1 MSPRLAQ
8 PPTWLARSASALG
21 PLRARPAPD
30 RSGRCLG
37 LTLQDCTVSA
47 TALRRP
53 PLASLTQPPPL
64 SYQSKRGGPNRS
76 ALCSL
81 LRRTFQNLRHF
92 THRRLHV
99 PLPLPSSRAFEK
111 DSTQWTA
118 GPSAGGLSC
127 HGDRAAARAP
137 LAETDRAC
145 PASIPPS
152 PAWGQ
157 VAFQLTPV
165 NNGSGTSVA

>member
-1 MSPRLAQ
+1 MAGPVRLC
-8 PPTWLARSASALG
+8 LGSAACSSCS
-21 PLRARPAPD
+21 RPAGKMPRAYPARL
-30 RSGRCLG
+30 RS
-37 LTLQDCTVSA
+37 VFA

-64 SYQSKRGGPNRS
+64 PLSYQSKRGGPNRS
-76 ALCSL
+76 PLCSL

-118 GPSAGGLSC
+118 GPPAGGLSY
-127 HGDRAAARAP
+127 HGDMTAARAP
-137 LAETDRAC
+137 LVEADRAC

-157 VAFQLTPV
+157 SAF
-165 NNGSGTSVA
+165 

>member
-1 MSPRLAQ
+1 MD
-8 PPTWLARSASALG
+8 

-30 RSGRCLG
+30 RPGRCLG
-37 LTLQDCTVSA
+37 LTLQDCAQSLPLLSSV
-47 TALRRP
+47 RRP
-53 PLASLTQPPPL
+53 PPACLTQPPLLPL

-76 ALCSL
+76 ALCRL

-118 GPSAGGLSC
+118 GPPAGGLSC
-127 HGDRAAARAP
+127 YGDRAAARAP
-137 LAETDRAC
+137 LAEADRAC

-157 VAFQLTPV
+157 FAFQSTPAM

>member
-1 MSPRLAQ
+1 MAGPVRLRLGSAACSSCSRPVGKMPRAY
-8 PPTWLARSASALG
+8 PARLHS
-21 PLRARPAPD
+21 
-30 RSGRCLG
+30 
-37 LTLQDCTVSA
+37 VSA

-165 NNGSGTSVA
+165 NNGSGTSVS